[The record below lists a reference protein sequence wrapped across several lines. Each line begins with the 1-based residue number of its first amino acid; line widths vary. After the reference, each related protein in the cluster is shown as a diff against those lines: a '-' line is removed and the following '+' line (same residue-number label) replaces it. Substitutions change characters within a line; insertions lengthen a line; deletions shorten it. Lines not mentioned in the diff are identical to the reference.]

1 VDLDAVRTFVAIVD
15 GGRFQE
21 AAFELSITQ
30 QAVSKRIAALERE
43 LGVALFTRN
52 PRGARLTVDGRAFLP
67 HARDLLAAQAR
78 AFASLRPENRPL
90 RVDVIGRYLAPA
102 ALMRE
107 FHRAHAEAELDVV
120 TLFDATAAVAA
131 VASGAI
137 DAAFRAVGR
146 SPDALPDGLAA
157 ARVLDEPVHL
167 LVGPRHPLADV
178 RAATPETLVGHTIW
192 MPGLVAGSEWAAYY
206 DDLAAHF
213 GLTLD
218 GSGPNFGL
226 EPLLDKIAASAGLA
240 TFVGAQTYLVW
251 PSDYDLRRIVV
262 HDPTPVYP
270 HSLVWRRNNAHPAL
284 AALREHLGAAVRPR
298 SDAAAEGG
306 AVWAPAWA

>member
-1 VDLDAVRTFVAIVD
+1 VDLDAVRTFVAIVE
-15 GGRFQE
+15 GRRFQE
-21 AAFELSITQ
+21 AAVELSITQ

-43 LGVALFTRN
+43 LGVALFTRT

-78 AFASLRPENRPL
+78 ALASVRPESRPL

-120 TLFDATAAVAA
+120 TLADASAAVAA
-131 VASGAI
+131 VAAGAI
-137 DAAFRAVGR
+137 DAAFRAVDR
-146 SPDALPDGLAA
+146 SPDALPEGVTA

-178 RAATPETLVGHTIW
+178 RVATPEALVGHAIW

-206 DDLAAHF
+206 NDLAARF

-218 GSGPNFGL
+218 SSGPNFGL

-270 HSLVWRRNNAHPAL
+270 HSLVWRRDNAHPAL
-284 AALREHLGAAVRPR
+284 AALREHLAAVRPR
-298 SDAAAEGG
+298 TGAARETGG
-306 AVWAPAWA
+306 VWAPDWA